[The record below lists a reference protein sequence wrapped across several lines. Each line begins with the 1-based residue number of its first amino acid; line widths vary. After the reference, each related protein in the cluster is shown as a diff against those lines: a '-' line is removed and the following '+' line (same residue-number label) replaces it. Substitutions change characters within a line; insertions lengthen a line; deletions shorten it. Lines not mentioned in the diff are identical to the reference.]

1 METMSMS
8 GVWRRLRSA
17 ATRLFKDTRG
27 IAATEFAFIVPFML
41 VMFFGT
47 VEISSGVAV
56 DRKVTLVARTLSD
69 LTSQAGPPPPPAP
82 VSSYAPADDA
92 YLQNV
97 FTASIAIFAPYCAV
111 PATMQ
116 LSEIYVD
123 SNNVAKVQWSKAAT
137 VPSGCDPI
145 TQATQ
150 ATQAT
155 LTNSTRSAGDTIT
168 IPPTLL
174 VKQTYL
180 LFSEVSYNYTPV
192 GIGYVMKSNV
202 VMSDVSYTRPRQ
214 VVCVIY
220 NNQPVALP
228 NPPGSPANPCP
239 AT

>member
-1 METMSMS
+1 MS

-17 ATRLFKDTRG
+17 PTRLFKDTRG
-27 IAATEFAFIVPFML
+27 LAATEFAFIVPFML

-69 LTSQAGPPPPPAP
+69 LLSQVGPPPPPAP
-82 VSSYAPADDA
+82 VSSYAPADDT

-97 FTASIAIFAPYCAV
+97 FTAGIAILTPYCAV
-111 PATMQ
+111 PATLQ
-116 LSEIYVD
+116 LTEIYVD
-123 SNNVAKVQWSKAAT
+123 SNQVAKVQWSKAAS
-137 VPSGCDPI
+137 VPTCN
-145 TQATQ
+145 ATQ
-150 ATQAT
+150 VT

-202 VMSDVSYTRPRQ
+202 VLSDVSYTRPRQ

-220 NNQPVALP
+220 NNLPVALP
-228 NPPGSPANPCP
+228 SPPGSPANPCP

>member
-1 METMSMS
+1 MS

-17 ATRLFKDTRG
+17 PTRLFKDTRG
-27 IAATEFAFIVPFML
+27 LAATEFAFIVPFML

-69 LTSQAGPPPPPAP
+69 LLSQAGPPPPPAP
-82 VSSYAPADDA
+82 VSSYAPADDT

-97 FTASIAIFAPYCAV
+97 FTAGIAILTPYCAV
-111 PATMQ
+111 PATLQ
-116 LSEIYVD
+116 LTEIYVD
-123 SNNVAKVQWSKAAT
+123 KNQVAKVQWSKAAS
-137 VPSGCDPI
+137 VPTCN
-145 TQATQ
+145 ATQ
-150 ATQAT
+150 VT

-180 LFSEVSYNYTPV
+180 IFSEVSYNYTPV

-202 VMSDVSYTRPRQ
+202 ILSDVSYTRPRQ

-220 NNQPVALP
+220 NNLPVALP
-228 NPPGSPANPCP
+228 SPPGSPANPCP

>member
-1 METMSMS
+1 MS

-17 ATRLFKDTRG
+17 PTRLFKDTRG
-27 IAATEFAFIVPFML
+27 LAATEFAFIVPFML

-69 LTSQAGPPPPPAP
+69 LLSQAGPPPPPAP
-82 VSSYAPADDA
+82 VSSYAPADDT

-97 FTASIAIFAPYCAV
+97 FTAGIAILTPYCAV
-111 PATMQ
+111 PATLQ
-116 LSEIYVD
+116 LTEIYVD
-123 SNNVAKVQWSKAAT
+123 KNQVAKVQWSKAAS
-137 VPSGCDPI
+137 VPTCN
-145 TQATQ
+145 ATQ
-150 ATQAT
+150 VT
-155 LTNSTRSAGDTIT
+155 LTTSTRSAGDTIT

-180 LFSEVSYNYTPV
+180 IFSEVSYNYTPV

-202 VMSDVSYTRPRQ
+202 LLSDVSYTRPRQ

-220 NNQPVALP
+220 NNLPVALP
-228 NPPGSPANPCP
+228 SPPGSPANPCP

>member
-1 METMSMS
+1 MS

-17 ATRLFKDTRG
+17 PTRLFKDTRG
-27 IAATEFAFIVPFML
+27 LAATEFAFIVPFML

-69 LTSQAGPPPPPAP
+69 LLSQAGPPPPPAP
-82 VSSYAPADDA
+82 VSSYAPADDT

-97 FTASIAIFAPYCAV
+97 FTAGIAILTPYCAV
-111 PATMQ
+111 PATLQ
-116 LSEIYVD
+116 LTEIYVD
-123 SNNVAKVQWSKAAT
+123 KNQVAKVQWSKAAS
-137 VPSGCDPI
+137 VPTCN
-145 TQATQ
+145 ATQ
-150 ATQAT
+150 VT
-155 LTNSTRSAGDTIT
+155 LTTSTRSAGDTIT

-180 LFSEVSYNYTPV
+180 IFSEVSYNYTPV

-202 VMSDVSYTRPRQ
+202 ILSDVSYTRPRQ

-220 NNQPVALP
+220 NNLPVALP
-228 NPPGSPANPCP
+228 SPPGSPANPCP

>member
-17 ATRLFKDTRG
+17 PTRLFKDTRG
-27 IAATEFAFIVPFML
+27 LAATEFAFIVPFML

-69 LTSQAGPPPPPAP
+69 LLSQAGPPPPPAP
-82 VSSYAPADDA
+82 VSSYAPADDT

-97 FTASIAIFAPYCAV
+97 FTAGIAILTPYCAV
-111 PATMQ
+111 PATLQ
-116 LSEIYVD
+116 LTEIYVD
-123 SNNVAKVQWSKAAT
+123 KNQVAKVQWSKAAS
-137 VPSGCDPI
+137 VPTCN
-145 TQATQ
+145 ATQ
-150 ATQAT
+150 VT
-155 LTNSTRSAGDTIT
+155 LTTSTRSAGDTIT

-180 LFSEVSYNYTPV
+180 IFSEVSYNYTPM

-202 VMSDVSYTRPRQ
+202 IMSDVSYTRPRQ

-220 NNQPVALP
+220 NNLPVALP
-228 NPPGSPANPCP
+228 SPPGSPANPCP

>member
-1 METMSMS
+1 MS

-17 ATRLFKDTRG
+17 PTRLFKDTRG
-27 IAATEFAFIVPFML
+27 LAATEFAFIVPFML

-69 LTSQAGPPPPPAP
+69 LLSQAGPPPPPAP
-82 VSSYAPADDA
+82 VSSYAPADDT

-97 FTASIAIFAPYCAV
+97 FTAGIAILTPYCAV
-111 PATMQ
+111 PATLQ
-116 LSEIYVD
+116 LTEIYVD
-123 SNNVAKVQWSKAAT
+123 SNQVAKVQWSKAAS
-137 VPSGCDPI
+137 VPTCN
-145 TQATQ
+145 ATQ
-150 ATQAT
+150 VT

-180 LFSEVSYNYTPV
+180 IFSEVSYNYTPV

-202 VMSDVSYTRPRQ
+202 ILSDVSYTRPRQ

-220 NNQPVALP
+220 NNLPVALP
-228 NPPGSPANPCP
+228 SPPGSPANPCP

>member
-17 ATRLFKDTRG
+17 PTRLFKDTRG
-27 IAATEFAFIVPFML
+27 LAATEFAFIVPFML

-69 LTSQAGPPPPPAP
+69 LLSQAGPPPPPAP
-82 VSSYAPADDA
+82 VSSYAPADDT

-97 FTASIAIFAPYCAV
+97 FTAGIAILTPYCAV
-111 PATMQ
+111 PATLQ
-116 LSEIYVD
+116 LTEIYVD
-123 SNNVAKVQWSKAAT
+123 LNQVAKVKWSKAAS
-137 VPSGCDPI
+137 VPTCN
-145 TQATQ
+145 ATQ
-150 ATQAT
+150 VT

-180 LFSEVSYNYTPV
+180 IFSEVSYNYTPM

-202 VMSDVSYTRPRQ
+202 IMSDVSYTRPRQ

-220 NNQPVALP
+220 NNLPVALP
-228 NPPGSPANPCP
+228 SPPGSPANPCP

>member
-17 ATRLFKDTRG
+17 PTRLFKDTRG
-27 IAATEFAFIVPFML
+27 LAATEFAFIVPFML

-69 LTSQAGPPPPPAP
+69 LLSQAGPPPPPAP
-82 VSSYAPADDA
+82 VSSYAPADDT

-97 FTASIAIFAPYCAV
+97 FTAGIAILTPYCAV
-111 PATMQ
+111 PATLQ
-116 LSEIYVD
+116 LTEIYVD
-123 SNNVAKVQWSKAAT
+123 KNQVAKVQWSKAAS
-137 VPSGCDPI
+137 VPTCN
-145 TQATQ
+145 ATQ
-150 ATQAT
+150 VT
-155 LTNSTRSAGDTIT
+155 LTTSTRSAGDTIT

-180 LFSEVSYNYTPV
+180 IFSEVSYNYTPM

-202 VMSDVSYTRPRQ
+202 ILSDVSYTRPRQ

-220 NNQPVALP
+220 NNLPVALP
-228 NPPGSPANPCP
+228 SPPGSPANPCP

>member
-17 ATRLFKDTRG
+17 PTRLFKDTRG
-27 IAATEFAFIVPFML
+27 LAATEFAFIVPFML

-69 LTSQAGPPPPPAP
+69 LLSQAGPPPPPAP
-82 VSSYAPADDA
+82 VSSYAPADDT

-97 FTASIAIFAPYCAV
+97 FTAGIAILTPYCAV
-111 PATMQ
+111 PATLQ
-116 LSEIYVD
+116 LTEIYVD
-123 SNNVAKVQWSKAAT
+123 KNQVAKVQWSKAAS
-137 VPSGCDPI
+137 VPTCN
-145 TQATQ
+145 ATQ
-150 ATQAT
+150 VT

-180 LFSEVSYNYTPV
+180 IFSEVSYNYTPM

-202 VMSDVSYTRPRQ
+202 ILSDVSYTRPRQ

-220 NNQPVALP
+220 NNLPVALP
-228 NPPGSPANPCP
+228 SPPGSPANPCP

>member
-17 ATRLFKDTRG
+17 PTRLFKDTRG
-27 IAATEFAFIVPFML
+27 LAATEFAFIVPFML

-69 LTSQAGPPPPPAP
+69 LLSQAGPPPPPAP
-82 VSSYAPADDA
+82 VSSYAPADDT

-97 FTASIAIFAPYCAV
+97 FTAGIAILTPYCAV
-111 PATMQ
+111 PATLQ
-116 LSEIYVD
+116 LTEIYVD
-123 SNNVAKVQWSKAAT
+123 KNQVAKVQWSKAAS
-137 VPSGCDPI
+137 VPTCN
-145 TQATQ
+145 ATQ
-150 ATQAT
+150 VT

-180 LFSEVSYNYTPV
+180 IFSEVSYNYTPV

-202 VMSDVSYTRPRQ
+202 IMSDVSYTRPRQ

-220 NNQPVALP
+220 NNLPVALP
-228 NPPGSPANPCP
+228 SPPGSPANPCP